1 LKGTPSWDGNE
12 VASVEGELKVDLGS
26 RFKPGEMML
35 VTHKP
40 ANAREN
46 MPRNV
51 SVNSGSMRFAQNI
64 SVGSHALEADE
75 PSENGGSDVG
85 PNPHELLLA
94 ALGACAS
101 ITVQMYAGRKQW
113 PVEAV
118 HVRLSY
124 VKGPAEDQPDAK
136 TGKVDGIEME
146 ISCSGDLS
154 QEQQRRLLEIAERC
168 PVHRMLTSQMQ
179 IQTHLLGTSS
189 PSL

>member
-1 LKGTPSWDGNE
+1 
-12 VASVEGELKVDLGS
+12 
-26 RFKPGEMML
+26 
-35 VTHKP
+35 
-40 ANAREN
+40 

-51 SVNSGSMRFAQNI
+51 SVNSRSVRFTQDI
-64 SVGSHALEADE
+64 SVGAHVFQADE
-75 PSENGGSDVG
+75 PIANGGSDAG

-113 PVEAV
+113 PLEAV
-118 HVRLSY
+118 GVRLSY
-124 VKGPAEDQPDAK
+124 LKVPAEGQTDAT
-136 TGKVDGIEME
+136 TGMVDGIEME

-154 QEQQRRLLEIAERC
+154 EDQQRRLLEIAERC

-179 IQTHLLGTSS
+179 IHTRLLVTSS